1 MPDLDALSKLQ
12 VASFRGV
19 KFPILSRSCEHLYEN
34 VEHGIQYRNGMF
46 VDTTGGRNWQFK
58 YTIPFRQGV
67 AVGPW
72 ADLFTQGL
80 PAFLKLYQEAL
91 EGELVD
97 PIHGTVRV
105 RPGSWSETLDAA
117 RRDGMDVEV
126 MFTESPPIEQRE
138 GVQQVPS
145 PASVDSA
152 AGLLDAQVQ
161 TVDWQQYTP
170 PEPTV
175 NPLDA
180 IAGVVDQVDAEQ
192 SRTAARMSGI
202 SDRCDRV
209 SRAAEKVE
217 DGGDRASL
225 LIEASRL
232 RVSAKRAADKGAHP
246 GRTAAKVIVTTTMS
260 LASLART
267 LGMTLEDLLR
277 ANPALGATPSVT
289 PGTEVWKS

>member
-19 KFPILSRSCEHLYEN
+19 KFPVVARSCEHLYEN

-46 VDTTGGRNWQFK
+46 VDTTGGRNWQFR
-58 YTIPFRQGV
+58 YTVPFRQGL

-72 ADLFTQGL
+72 KDLFTKGL
-80 PAFLKLYQEAL
+80 PEFLRLYQEAL
-91 EGELVD
+91 EGDLID

-105 RPGSWSETLDAA
+105 RPGSWNENLDVA
-117 RRDGMDVEV
+117 RRDGIDVEV

-138 GVQQVPS
+138 GVNQIPS

-152 AGLLDAQVQ
+152 AGILDAKVE
-161 TVDWQQYTP
+161 TVDWQQQEP
-170 PEPTV
+170 PAPTV

-180 IAGVVDQVDAEQ
+180 IAGVGEQ
-192 SRTAARMSGI
+192 IDSETSRTAARMSGV
-202 SDRCDRV
+202 SDRCNRV
-209 SRAAEKVE
+209 SAAAEKLE
-217 DGGDRASL
+217 DGQSRSEV

-232 RVSAKRAADKGAHP
+232 RISARRAADKGAHP
-246 GRTAAKVIVTTTMS
+246 TRTAAKMVVRGTMS
-260 LASLART
+260 LATLAYT

-277 ANPALGATPSVT
+277 ANPALASTPVVT